1 MVIQSL
7 NFRSKSREAR
17 SRWQTR
23 SPRIEICE
31 RRMLLASNG
40 FLQGIVSLSG
50 SSQGLA
56 GASIQLQKLDSPSIP
71 NQTTTTNA
79 SGAYLFQN
87 LPSGKYLITETP
99 PSGYVNDASQPNSP
113 LTPIISQTSSSI
125 EVQLSDP
132 SQLQV
137 SYPSNNKEPLTITSN
152 PPLST
157 PTGLVGQLNITV
169 NEPDISY
176 TTPLFPSFCV
186 DLYRD
191 IFTGDTN
198 LPYSMEPL
206 STALAND
213 SQVKNPQNAGEIA
226 YLYNHFGST
235 WSTDPNNYVPVA
247 EAAGFQLA
255 IWELEYETSGTY
267 NVLNGS
273 FYAQSAQ
280 GLTAS
285 SPEVQYAQNFLT
297 QAQGQNELAVYLSGL
312 PTSTGSQGLIAP
324 ESLNFANVPGGQ
336 PSLPTGIGG
345 FVYVDAN
352 NNGIKDSGEP
362 PIPGTTVTLTGTN
375 DLGATITPIV
385 TTTNSAGAY
394 SFNNLLP
401 GTYTVT
407 ETQPAGY
414 LQGTNAVGTVNGT
427 VVGQLGPGVDVI
439 SNIVLLTA
447 GNDGVNYNFGDLL
460 PADIGGFVYVDVNH
474 NGVKNIGEPPIPG
487 TTITLTG
494 TNDLGAIT
502 PIVTTTDS
510 TGAYSFDN
518 LRPGT
523 YIVTE
528 TQPAGYLQG
537 TNAVG
542 TINGTVVG
550 QLGPG
555 VDVISH
561 VVLAQGNA
569 GVNYN
574 FGEILNPSLVA
585 IGGTVFCDCNNDGI
599 QQPSETGI
607 PGVTLTL
614 TGVDTT
620 GTHVQLVTTTNG
632 QGTYDFGP
640 LNPGTYTIT
649 ESAPS
654 GYFEGKNTAGTA
666 GGTVS
671 GDVIS
676 GITLIAGVDASGYN
690 FADLTPSTLSGV
702 VYYDL
707 NHNDVMGSHND
718 VMDSV
723 DFGIAHVTVT
733 LNGTNDL
740 GQSIHMTTVTNNNG
754 VYSFG
759 DLRPGTYDII
769 RTQPAIFRGYKNAA
783 GSLGGTVNKD
793 SITDISVPGCANG
806 VDYLFGELQKPTCSL
821 HGLAISVGNLF
832 YHFERTYH
840 SDPVAFAKQYPNL
853 TPSIAAGQVPWGKA
867 PFPSAPVASYWVPTL
882 GTKPIKIYPVK
893 GVKYNPLVASTSG
906 KSAVVKVA
914 HAHTSS
920 LKPVSV
926 HASPSKPA
934 LLRRLVRK

>member
-1 MVIQSL
+1 
-7 NFRSKSREAR
+7 
-17 SRWQTR
+17 
-23 SPRIEICE
+23 
-31 RRMLLASNG
+31 
-40 FLQGIVSLSG
+40 
-50 SSQGLA
+50 
-56 GASIQLQKLDSPSIP
+56 
-71 NQTTTTNA
+71 
-79 SGAYLFQN
+79 
-87 LPSGKYLITETP
+87 
-99 PSGYVNDASQPNSP
+99 
-113 LTPIISQTSSSI
+113 
-125 EVQLSDP
+125 
-132 SQLQV
+132 
-137 SYPSNNKEPLTITSN
+137 
-152 PPLST
+152 
-157 PTGLVGQLNITV
+157 
-169 NEPDISY
+169 
-176 TTPLFPSFCV
+176 
-186 DLYRD
+186 
-191 IFTGDTN
+191 
-198 LPYSMEPL
+198 MEPL
-206 STALAND
+206 STALA
-213 SQVKNPQNAGEIA
+213 QNAGEIA
-226 YLYNHFGST
+226 YLYNQFGST
-235 WSTDPNNYVPVA
+235 WSTNPNDYVPTA

-273 FYAQSAQ
+273 FSVQ
-280 GLTAS
+280 GLTAG
-285 SPEVQYAQNFLT
+285 SPEVTYAQNFLSEV
-297 QAQGQNELAVYLSGL
+297 QGQNELAVYLNGL
-312 PTSTGSQGLIAP
+312 PPANGSAGSQGLIAP
-324 ESLNFANVPGGQ
+324 ESLNFTNVPGGQ
-336 PSLPTGIGG
+336 PSLPTDIGG

-352 NNGIKDSGEP
+352 DNGIKEPGEP
-362 PIPGTTVTLTGTN
+362 PIPGTTVTLTGTTVT
-375 DLGATITPIV
+375 GAITPIV

-414 LQGTNAVGTVNGT
+414 LQGTNSVGTVNGT
-427 VVGQLGPGVDVI
+427 VVGQLGPRVDVI
-439 SNIVLLTA
+439 SNVVLAA
-447 GNDGVNYNFGDLL
+447 GNEGVNYNFGELL
-460 PADIGGFVYVDVNH
+460 PADIGGFVYVDANH
-474 NGVKNIGEPPIPG
+474 SGVKEPGDLPIPN

-494 TNDLGAIT
+494 ANDLGAIT

-537 TNAVG
+537 TNTVG
-542 TINGTVVG
+542 TVNGTVVG

-555 VDVISH
+555 VDVISKIL
-561 VVLAQGNA
+561 LAQDNE

-614 TGVDTT
+614 TGDPT
-620 GTHVQLVTTTNG
+620 GTPVHLVTTTNS
-632 QGTYDFGP
+632 QGTYDFSL

-676 GITLIAGVDASGYN
+676 GITLAAGVVASGYN
-690 FADLTPSTLSGV
+690 FADLTPSTLSGE
-702 VYYDL
+702 VYYDYQNGVL
-707 NHNDVMGSHND
+707 DSH
-718 VMDSV
+718 

-733 LNGTNDL
+733 LNGTDDL
-740 GQSIHMTTVTNNNG
+740 GQSIHMTTVTNNEG

-783 GSLGGTVNKD
+783 GSLGGTVSKD
-793 SITDISVPGCANG
+793 SIDDITVPACATG

-832 YHFERTYH
+832 YHFERTYQ

-867 PFPSAPVASYWVPTL
+867 PFPNAPVASYWVPTL

-893 GVKYNPLVASTSG
+893 GVKYNPLVSSTSG
-906 KSAVVKVA
+906 QSAVIKVA
-914 HAHTSS
+914 HAQTSS

-926 HASPSKPA
+926 HTPSIKPT
-934 LLRRLVRK
+934 LLRKIVRK